1 VLKLKLAIKINQID
15 NVATITDRA
24 KKGEVVSVLSEE
36 GKEIDKIKLPTDA
49 PLPFHKIAL
58 KQIAKGEEI
67 KKYGEVL
74 GHASKS
80 ILKGEW
86 IHVHNIE
93 SASLPQKEV
102 K

>member
-1 VLKLKLAIKINQID
+1 MLNLLAIKINQID
-15 NVATITDRA
+15 NVVTVTNTA
-24 KKGEVVSVLSEE
+24 KKGEVVPVLSEE
-36 GKEIDKIKLPTDA
+36 GKEIDKIKLLTEV

-58 KQIAKGEEI
+58 KQIAKGEVI
-67 KKYGEVL
+67 KKYGEVI

-80 ILKGEW
+80 ILRGEW

-93 SASLPQKEV
+93 SASLPEKEV

>member
-1 VLKLKLAIKINQID
+1 MLELKLAIKINQTD
-15 NVATITDRA
+15 NVATITDTA
-24 KKGEVVSVLSEE
+24 KKGEVIPVLSEE
-36 GKEIDKIKLPTDA
+36 EKEIDKIKLPTDV

-58 KQIAKGEEI
+58 KQITKGEEI
-67 KKYGEVL
+67 KKYGEVI

-80 ILKGEW
+80 ILKGKW

-93 SASLPQKEV
+93 SASLPEKEV